1 MPFLSNDTDTNDTVT
16 EVLLFWPKIN
26 NDKIF

>member
-1 MPFLSNDTDTNDTVT
+1 MLFLSNDTDNNDTVT
-16 EVLLFWPKIN
+16 EVLLFWSKIN